1 MGAAASQHLARPI
14 QSLQAKHRTL
24 VQQLDSLD
32 QERQELQ
39 NSLAEAEE
47 DKARLAEQ
55 LEERRAQSRQQ
66 QVSAG
71 TQERGSPGRS

>member
-1 MGAAASQHLARPI
+1 MGAAAPQRLARPV

-32 QERQELQ
+32 QECQELR

-47 DKARLAEQ
+47 DKARLVEQ
-55 LEERRAQSRQQ
+55 LEERQAQSGRQ

-71 TQERGSPGRS
+71 P